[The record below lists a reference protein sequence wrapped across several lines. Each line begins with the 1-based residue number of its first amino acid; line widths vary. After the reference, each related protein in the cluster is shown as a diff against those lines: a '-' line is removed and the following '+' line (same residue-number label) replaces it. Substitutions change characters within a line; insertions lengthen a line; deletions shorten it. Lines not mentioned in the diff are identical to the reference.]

1 MSTPPTPPPAGPTPP
16 PLPSAPQTPTA
27 APIATPTAPTPSAG
41 PTLNANPG
49 PPKPLEPLQGWR
61 GALEHTGLPRGVLLY
76 KPKLPS
82 RNWCIFWTVL
92 GTVSYLYYDDRS
104 KCKSI
109 KEKTLERVKYRAGET
124 LNGSLDV
131 VRKVKVYGARWP
143 DDDDTDRALRSFRKY
158 VKVS

>member
-1 MSTPPTPPPAGPTPP
+1 
-16 PLPSAPQTPTA
+16 
-27 APIATPTAPTPSAG
+27 
-41 PTLNANPG
+41 
-49 PPKPLEPLQGWR
+49 
-61 GALEHTGLPRGVLLY
+61 LEHTGLPRGVLLY

-124 LNGSLDV
+124 LDGSLDV

-143 DDDDTDRALRSFRKY
+143 GDDDTDRALRSFRKY
-158 VKVS
+158 VKVRLVGFADTLFLMVVGAKSRNVLV